1 MLEKTN
7 LESPEDS
14 QATKKVPEEYF
25 ELKHRIHDR
34 LIDLIDLTVIEK
46 LDQAT
51 IKVQIRNI
59 VESILQED
67 GQNVPLNSIEIEL
80 LITEIQNE
88 VLGLGPLEPFLQDPT
103 ISDILVNT
111 YNQIYVE
118 RFGKLEITDGRF
130 KDNNHLMKIIDKIV
144 SSVGRRIDESSP
156 MVDARLQDG
165 SRVNVIIPPLAID
178 GPIVSIRRFAVDPLE
193 LEDLINFNSL
203 TPEIGEIIQGIIKAR
218 LNVLI
223 SGGTGSGK
231 TTLLNVLSRF
241 IPEKER
247 IVTIE
252 DSAEL
257 QLKQEHVIR
266 LETRPPNIE
275 GRGEVTQRDLVRNS
289 LRMRPDRIV
298 VGEVRGQEAFD
309 MLQAMNT
316 GHDGS
321 LTTIHANSPRDA
333 LMRLESM
340 VSMVSFDIPVDF
352 IRKYVSSAI
361 DVLIHLERLTDGTRK
376 MMSLQELTGM
386 EGNVITLQEVFSF
399 QKKRI
404 DDEGKVRGNY
414 AFKGIRPR
422 FIESFKAAGVPINN
436 KLFDEN
442 HVVEI

>member
-1 MLEKTN
+1 MLEKMNAEN
-7 LESPEDS
+7 LSERES
-14 QATKKVPEEYF
+14 KKNVSDEYF
-25 ELKHRIHDR
+25 ELKHKIHDR
-34 LIDLIDLTVIEK
+34 LIDLIDLPALEK
-46 LDQAT
+46 LDHHSS
-51 IKVQIRNI
+51 KSQIRNL
-59 VESILQED
+59 VESILHED
-67 GQNVPLNSIEIEL
+67 GDCIPLNSIEIEL
-80 LITEIQNE
+80 LIAEIQHE

-103 ISDILVNT
+103 ISDVLVNT
-111 YNQIYVE
+111 YKQIYVE
-118 RFGKLEITDGRF
+118 RFGKLELTEARF
-130 KDNNHLMKIIDKIV
+130 KDDAHLMKIVDKIV
-144 SSVGRRIDESSP
+144 SLVGRRIDESSP

-165 SRVNVIIPPLAID
+165 SRVNVIIPPLSID

-193 LEDLINFNSL
+193 MEDLMNLSSL
-203 TPEIGEIIQGIIKAR
+203 TPEIAEILKGIIKSR

-266 LETRPPNIE
+266 VETRPPNIE
-275 GRGEVTQRDLVRNS
+275 GKGEVTQRDLVRNS
-289 LRMRPDRIV
+289 LRMRPDRII

-321 LTTIHANSPRDA
+321 LTTIHANTPRDA

-340 VSMVSFDIPVDF
+340 VSMTSFDIPLDF

-361 DVLIHLERLTDGTRK
+361 DILIHLERLTDGTRK
-376 MMSLQELTGM
+376 MMSLQEITGM
-386 EGNVITLQEVFSF
+386 EGNIITLQEVFSF
-399 QKKRI
+399 QKKTI
-404 DDEGKVRGNY
+404 DAEGRVRGSY
-414 AFKGIRPR
+414 MFHGIRPR
-422 FIESFKAAGVPINN
+422 FIDKFHAAGIKVNN
-436 KLFDEN
+436 KLFDET
-442 HVVEI
+442 HVVEM